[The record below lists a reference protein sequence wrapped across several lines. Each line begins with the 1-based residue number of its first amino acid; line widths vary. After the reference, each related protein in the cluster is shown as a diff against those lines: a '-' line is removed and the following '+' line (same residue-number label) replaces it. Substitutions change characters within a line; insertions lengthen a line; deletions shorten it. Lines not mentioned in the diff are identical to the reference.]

1 MYNCLNSILKAYLC
15 AQYFYKD
22 FLMTLFNEMG
32 LSSEIQLAI
41 EEIGFEQPTPIQEK
55 VVPFLLEEKQ
65 DMVALAQ
72 TGTGKTAAFGLPI
85 LQQINISIKATQTL
99 ILSPTRELALQIA
112 NDLENFAKHIPK
124 INIAVVYG
132 GADIRKQISQLERGA
147 QIVVGTPGRTL
158 DLIKRKKLK
167 VEEIQWLVLDE
178 ADEMLSMGFKDDLDA
193 ILENSPKGKQTLLF
207 SATMPKEIVQI
218 ANKYMSNPLEISVGK
233 KNTGAENVEHH
244 YYLVHA
250 KDRYLALKRVADIN
264 PNIYGIIFCRTRA
277 ETKEVADRLMQDG
290 YNADALHGDLSQAQR
305 DHVMARFRSKHLQM
319 LVATD
324 VAARGLDVN
333 DLTHVINYNLPDDP
347 EIYIHRS
354 GRTGRAGKNGISVT
368 LIHLREKGKLR
379 QVEKSVNKIF
389 IQKQV
394 PSGKEICE
402 KQLFSLIDKVEK
414 IEVNNV
420 QIGEFMPVIYKK
432 LAWLDREELIK
443 HFVSVEFN
451 RFLQYYENAP
461 DINVDESR
469 HNDRDYE
476 RSERGD
482 RSRRKRGRDERG
494 SDERVRVER
503 GSRGDREA
511 SKSGRRRGGYDFS
524 RFFFNLG
531 KKNGVSKRTIIDLI
545 NQNLPDKSVE
555 IGSIEVLKSFSFFEV
570 DKRYEKEVL
579 NSFKNAKYKGQRIG
593 IDIAKGK

>member
-1 MYNCLNSILKAYLC
+1 
-15 AQYFYKD
+15 
-22 FLMTLFNEMG
+22 MTLFNEMG

-41 EEIGFEQPTPIQEK
+41 EELGFEKPTPIQEK
-55 VVPFLLEEKQ
+55 VVPFLMNEKQ
-65 DMVALAQ
+65 DLVALAQ
-72 TGTGKTAAFGLPI
+72 TGTGKTAAFGLPV
-85 LQQINISIKATQTL
+85 LQQIDTASKATQSL

-112 NDLENFAKHIPK
+112 ADLENYAKHLSK
-124 INIAVVYG
+124 TNIAIVYG
-132 GADIRKQISQLERGA
+132 GSDIRKQIKQLERGA

-167 VEEIQWLVLDE
+167 VNAIQWLVLDE

-193 ILENSPKGKQTLLF
+193 ILENSPKEKQTLLF
-207 SATMPKEIVQI
+207 SATMPKEIVHI
-218 ANKYMSNPLEISVGK
+218 ANKYMNDPLEISVGK
-233 KNTGAENVEHH
+233 KNIGAENVEHH
-244 YYLVHA
+244 YFLIHA
-250 KDRYLALKRVADIN
+250 RDRYIALKRIADLN

-277 ETKEVADRLMQDG
+277 ETKDVADKLMRDG
-290 YNADALHGDLSQAQR
+290 YSADALHGDLSQSQR
-305 DHVMARFRSKHLQM
+305 DHVMGRFRSKHLQM

-354 GRTGRAGKNGISVT
+354 GRTGRAGKRGISIS
-368 LIHLREKGKLR
+368 LIHMKEKGKLR
-379 QVEKSVNKIF
+379 QVEKNVNKKF
-389 IQKQV
+389 LQKAV

-414 IEVNNV
+414 VEVNDE

-432 LAWLDREELIK
+432 LAWLEREELIK

-451 RFLQYYENAP
+451 RFLEYYENAP

-469 HNDRDYE
+469 HSERDF
-476 RSERGD
+476 ERGD
-482 RSRRKRGRDERG
+482 RGRKRGKDGRGNRRERTGGRDGGR
-494 SDERVRVER
+494 
-503 GSRGDREA
+503 DR
-511 SKSGRRRGGYDFS
+511 KRGGYDYS

-531 KKNGVSKRTIIDLI
+531 KKNGINKRKIIDLV
-545 NQNLPDKSVE
+545 NEHLPNKSAE
-555 IGSIEVLKSFSFFEV
+555 IGSIEVMKNFSFFEV
-570 DKRYEKEVL
+570 DKRYEKEIL
-579 NSFKNAKYKGQRIG
+579 KSMKNAKFNGQRIG

>member
-1 MYNCLNSILKAYLC
+1 MI
-15 AQYFYKD
+15 
-22 FLMTLFNEMG
+22 LFNEMG
-32 LSSEIQLAI
+32 LTPEIQQAVEAL
-41 EEIGFEQPTPIQEK
+41 GFEVPTPIQEK
-55 VVPFLLEEKQ
+55 TIPFLLESHT

-85 LQQINISIKATQTL
+85 IQQIDTTKNQTQAL

-112 NDLENFAKHIPK
+112 SDLTNYSRFIQE

-132 GADIRKQISQLERGA
+132 GADIQKQIKQLDRGA
-147 QIVVGTPGRTL
+147 SIVVGTPGRTL

-167 VEEIQWLVLDE
+167 VNEIKWLVLDE

-193 ILENSPKGKQTLLF
+193 ILETSPAEKQTLLF
-207 SATMPKEIVQI
+207 SATMPREIVSI
-218 ANKYMSNPLEISVGK
+218 ANRYMTNPNEISVGK

-244 YYLVHA
+244 YFLIHA
-250 KDRYLALKRVADIN
+250 KDRYIALKRVADIN

-354 GRTGRAGKNGISVT
+354 GRTGRAGKKGISVT

-379 QVEKSVNKIF
+379 QVEKKVNKTF
-389 IQKQV
+389 IKKDV

-402 KQLFSLIDKVEK
+402 KQLFNLIDKVEK
-414 IEVNNV
+414 IEVNESEID
-420 QIGEFMPVIYKK
+420 QFMPVIYKK
-432 LAWLDREELIK
+432 LAWLDREKLIK

-461 DINVDESR
+461 DINVNES
-469 HNDRDYE
+469 HFSGRDFDSQE
-476 RSERGD
+476 IGKRA
-482 RSRRKRGRDERG
+482 KRGRKEKNETTARNARSDRG
-494 SDERVRVER
+494 
-503 GSRGDREA
+503 G
-511 SKSGRRRGGYDFS
+511 KKRGGYEFS

-531 KKNGVSKRTIIDLI
+531 KKDGINKRKIIDLI
-545 NQNLPDKSVE
+545 NQHLPDKSVE
-555 IGSIEVLKSFSFFEV
+555 IGDIEVMKSFSFFEV
-570 DKRYEKEVL
+570 DQRFEKQVL
-579 NSFKNAKYKGQRIG
+579 KTFKNTTFKGKKMS
-593 IDIAKGK
+593 IDIAHGK

>member
-1 MYNCLNSILKAYLC
+1 
-15 AQYFYKD
+15 
-22 FLMTLFNEMG
+22 MG
-32 LSSEIQLAI
+32 LKQEIQQAVESL
-41 EEIGFEQPTPIQEK
+41 GFEVPTPIQEK
-55 VVPFLLEEKQ
+55 TIPFLLETNT

-85 LQQINISIKATQTL
+85 IQQIDTTKNHTQAL

-112 NDLENFAKHIPK
+112 SDLENYSKFVQQ
-124 INIAVVYG
+124 INITVVYG
-132 GADIRKQISQLERGA
+132 GADIQRQIKQLERGA
-147 QIVVGTPGRTL
+147 SIVVGTPGRTL

-167 VEEIQWLVLDE
+167 INEIKWLVLDE

-193 ILENSPKGKQTLLF
+193 ILETSPAEKQTMLF
-207 SATMPKEIVQI
+207 SATMPKEIVSI
-218 ANKYMSNPLEISVGK
+218 ANRYMKNPHEISVGK

-244 YYLVHA
+244 YYLIHA
-250 KDRYLALKRVADIN
+250 KDRYIALKRVADIN

-277 ETKEVADRLMQDG
+277 ETKEVADKLMQDG

-354 GRTGRAGKNGISVT
+354 GRTGRAGKKGISVT

-379 QVEKSVNKIF
+379 QVERTVNKKF
-389 IQKQV
+389 IQKDV

-402 KQLFSLIDKVEK
+402 KQLFNLIDKVEK
-414 IEVNNV
+414 IEVNESEIA
-420 QIGEFMPVIYKK
+420 QFMPVIYKK
-432 LAWLDREELIK
+432 LAWLEREELIK
-443 HFVSVEFN
+443 HFVSAEFN

-461 DINVDESR
+461 DINVNES
-469 HNDRDYE
+469 NFSGRDYE
-476 RSERGD
+476 PAERGKRSTRGKKERSETPGRTTRSDRGG
-482 RSRRKRGRDERG
+482 K
-494 SDERVRVER
+494 
-503 GSRGDREA
+503 
-511 SKSGRRRGGYDFS
+511 KRGGYEFS

-531 KKNGVSKRTIIDLI
+531 KKDGINKRKIIDLV
-545 NQNLPDKSVE
+545 NQHLPDKSVE
-555 IGSIEVLKSFSFFEV
+555 IGDIEVMKNFSFFEV
-570 DKRYEKEVL
+570 DQRYEKQVL
-579 NSFKNAKYKGQRIG
+579 KTFQNANYKGKRMN

>member
-1 MYNCLNSILKAYLC
+1 
-15 AQYFYKD
+15 
-22 FLMTLFNEMG
+22 MTLFNEMG
-32 LSSEIQLAI
+32 LRSEILQAI
-41 EEIGFEQPTPIQEK
+41 EELGFEQPTPIQEK
-55 VVPFLLEEKQ
+55 TVPFLLEKKQ

-85 LQQINISIKATQTL
+85 LQQIDSTQKAIQAL

-112 NDLENFAKHIPK
+112 SDVNNYSKHLPK
-124 INIAVVYG
+124 INVAVVYG
-132 GADIRKQISQLERGA
+132 GADIRKQINELERGV

-167 VEEIQWLVLDE
+167 VNEIRWLVLDE

-193 ILENSPKGKQTLLF
+193 ILENSPAGKQTLLF
-207 SATMPKEIVQI
+207 SATMPKEIVAI
-218 ANKYMSNPLEISVGK
+218 ANKYMTNPLEISVGK

-244 YYLVHA
+244 YYVVHA

-264 PNIYGIIFCRTRA
+264 PNIYGIIFCRTRI
-277 ETKEVADRLMQDG
+277 ETKEVADKLMQDG
-290 YNADALHGDLSQAQR
+290 YNADALHGDLSQSQR
-305 DHVMARFRSKHLQM
+305 DHVMARFRTKHLQM

-368 LIHLREKGKLR
+368 LIHLREKSKMR
-379 QVEKSVNKIF
+379 QVEKNVNKTF
-389 IQKQV
+389 IQKEV
-394 PSGKEICE
+394 PTGKEICE

-414 IEVNNV
+414 IEVNEV

-451 RFLQYYENAP
+451 RFLDYYKNAP

-469 HNDRDYE
+469 QYDRDSE
-476 RSERGD
+476 SGERG
-482 RSRRKRGRDERG
+482 RRRRGRDEF
-494 SDERVRVER
+494 S
-503 GSRGDREA
+503 SRGERSDRSDRSER
-511 SKSGRRRGGYDFS
+511 SDRGVRRERTERTDRKRGGYDFS

-531 KKNGVSKRTIIDLI
+531 KKDGVSKRTIIDLI
-545 NQNLPDKSVE
+545 NQNLPNQSVE
-555 IGSIEVLKSFSFFEV
+555 IGSIEVLKNFSFFEI
-570 DKRYEKEVL
+570 DKRYEREVL
-579 NSFKNAKYKGQRIG
+579 KAFKNANYKGQRVG